1 MQYYDNDDEYDLAW
15 QEDEDEEEYFY
26 EGYYDEFQ
34 DDEDDYNP
42 CSRGQKVEPRM
53 GVWRPMH
60 DDDDEDED

>member
-1 MQYYDNDDEYDLAW
+1 MDYDDDEEYDGEW
-15 QEDEDEEEYFY
+15 QEDEEEYWY

-42 CSRGQKVEPRM
+42 CSRGQKVEAGWITERSL
-53 GVWRPMH
+53 H

>member
-1 MQYYDNDDEYDLAW
+1 MQYYDNDDEYELAW

-42 CSRGQKVEPRM
+42 RQKVEAGWVTERY
-53 GVWRPMH
+53 MH